1 MAAPLENQP
10 FKRKGDKEN
19 SEFFEK
25 YLLEIYKKRKA
36 QGLEELI
43 GHIHH
48 FLIQVELGKAK
59 DLIAEK
65 LLHTPFLYHGSF
77 EHEAFRYHI
86 LRVAEQ
92 TPDLLIRE
100 PKVELND
107 NFYHLNMIAPKGRH
121 LPHTRYIGEAF
132 GVSDLKQVYQ
142 ILYNQNQVQFQEALS
157 ENPAK
162 NFTAWTHPSTFT
174 NNCIGYIE
182 YTSGEKQYQK
192 DNDWNFDDETIA
204 KFKLAKDMFKTF
216 SLEQYVGPIDHFAT
230 RVYSH
235 DREHA
240 ILEYLSLSNYW
251 FWGAYNIG
259 DQNSSTNVC
268 RNLQGLPESQSPA
281 KVFTANN
288 TPFYVNHIDNL
299 PCPTENF
306 VRNYGR
312 RLHHIAYGVKDGF
325 IGAEENNHKN
335 VDYVVDQLKKAHM
348 KFLDHVIGSCEE
360 GLKQIFSQKSKSSL
374 LITEYIQRCDQFD
387 GFFTKE
393 NVAALTQAAGLDDLI
408 T

>member
-1 MAAPLENQP
+1 MPASPKNQP
-10 FKRKGDKEN
+10 YQRKGDKKN

-36 QGLEELI
+36 QGLEDLL

-48 FLIQVELGKAK
+48 FLIQVELGTAK

-65 LLHTPFLYHGSF
+65 LLHTPFEYHASF

-86 LRVAEQ
+86 LRVSDVN
-92 TPDLLIRE
+92 PDLLIRE
-100 PKVELND
+100 PLVELND
-107 NFYHLNMIAPKGRH
+107 YFYHVNMISKKGSAK
-121 LPHTRYIGEAF
+121 PHTRYIGEAF
-132 GVSDLKQVYQ
+132 AVQDLKQVYQ
-142 ILYNQNQVQFQEALS
+142 ILHEQNTVQFQQEL
-157 ENPAK
+157 PAK
-162 NFTAWTHPSTFT
+162 LPENHIAWTMPSIFT
-174 NNCIGYIE
+174 NNCLGYIE
-182 YTSGEKQYQK
+182 YKSGAKQYPK
-192 DNDWNFDDETIA
+192 DADWNFDDETKA
-204 KFKLAKDMFKTF
+204 KFKLAKDMFKTY
-216 SLEQYVGPIDHFAT
+216 SLEEYVGPIDHFAT
-230 RVYSH
+230 RVYCH
-235 DREHA
+235 DREHS
-240 ILEYLSLSNYW
+240 ILEYLSLTNYW

-288 TPFYVNHIDNL
+288 TPFYVNHIDKL
-299 PCPTENF
+299 PSPTANF

-325 IGAEENNHKN
+325 IGPESDNYKN
-335 VDYVVDQLKKAHM
+335 VDYVVDQLKKTHM
-348 KFLDHVIGSCEE
+348 KFLEHIIGSCKE
-360 GLKQIFSQKSKSSL
+360 GLKQIFSQKSQHSL
-374 LITEYIQRCDQFD
+374 LITEYIQRCDNFD